1 MRQLVRLSQLPNAIT
16 LLRILLV
23 APIAWLLWQMR
34 YPEALVLM
42 AIAGAS
48 DAVDGLL
55 ARRFGWGTKFGELV
69 DPFADKVMVVA
80 VFVVLTVQ
88 GAIPLWLAA
97 VVVGRDAVILGGA
110 AVYRLWFHEISM
122 SPTLISKVNTA
133 VQIIVLLLVLF
144 GLCGFGA
151 TSELALA
158 LAVPW
163 CLYLVAALSAVSGV
177 DYVVT
182 WSLKAWR
189 NKHPLAE

>member
-1 MRQLVRLSQLPNAIT
+1 MKLSQLPNVIT

-55 ARRFGWGTKFGELV
+55 ARRFDWGTEFGALA
-69 DPFADKVMVVA
+69 DPLADKLMVVA
-80 VFVVLTVQ
+80 VFLTLTVQ
-88 GAIPLWLAA
+88 GVMPMWLVAL
-97 VVVGRDAVILGGA
+97 VVGRDAIILAGA
-110 AVYRLWFHEISM
+110 GVYRLWFHELSM

-133 VQIIVLLLVLF
+133 VQILVLLLVLF

-151 TSELALA
+151 PSELALA
-158 LAVPW
+158 AADPW
-163 CLYLVAALSAVSGV
+163 CFYLVAALSVASGV

-189 NKHPLAE
+189 NKHPIEE

>member
-1 MRQLVRLSQLPNAIT
+1 MKLSQLPNVIS

-34 YPEALVLM
+34 FPEALVLM

-55 ARRFGWGTKFGELV
+55 ARRFDWGTEFGALV
-69 DPFADKVMVVA
+69 DPLADKVMVVA
-80 VFVVLTVQ
+80 VFLTLTVQ
-88 GAIPLWLAA
+88 GVIPMWLAA
-97 VVVGRDAVILGGA
+97 VVVGRDAIILAGA
-110 AVYRLWFHEISM
+110 GVYRLWFHELSM

-133 VQIIVLLLVLF
+133 VQILVLLLVLF

-151 TSELALA
+151 PSQLALA
-158 LAVPW
+158 AADPW
-163 CLYLVAALSAVSGV
+163 CFYLVAALSVASGV

-189 NKHPLAE
+189 NKHPATW

>member
-1 MRQLVRLSQLPNAIT
+1 MKLSQLPNVIT

-55 ARRFGWGTKFGELV
+55 ARRFDWGTEFGALA
-69 DPFADKVMVVA
+69 DPLADKLMVVA
-80 VFVVLTVQ
+80 VFLTLTVQ
-88 GAIPLWLAA
+88 GVIPMWLVAL
-97 VVVGRDAVILGGA
+97 VVGRDAIILAGA
-110 AVYRLWFHEISM
+110 GVYRLWFHELSM

-133 VQIIVLLLVLF
+133 VQILVLLLVLF

-151 TSELALA
+151 PSELALA
-158 LAVPW
+158 AADPW
-163 CLYLVAALSAVSGV
+163 CFYLVAALSVASGV

-189 NKHPLAE
+189 NKHPIEE

>member
-1 MRQLVRLSQLPNAIT
+1 MKLSQLPNVIT

-55 ARRFGWGTKFGELV
+55 ARRFDWGTEFGALA
-69 DPFADKVMVVA
+69 DPLADKLMVVA
-80 VFVVLTVQ
+80 VFLTLTVQ
-88 GAIPLWLAA
+88 GVIPMWLVAL
-97 VVVGRDAVILGGA
+97 VVGRDAIILAGA
-110 AVYRLWFHEISM
+110 GVYRLWFHELSM

-133 VQIIVLLLVLF
+133 VQILVLLLVLF
-144 GLCGFGA
+144 GLCGFGVL
-151 TSELALA
+151 SQLALA
-158 LAVPW
+158 AADPW
-163 CLYLVAALSAVSGV
+163 CFYLVAALSVASGV

-189 NKHPLAE
+189 NKHPAT

>member
-1 MRQLVRLSQLPNAIT
+1 MTLSYLPNAIT
-16 LLRILLV
+16 LLRILVV

-55 ARRFGWGTKFGELV
+55 ARRFDWGTEFGALV
-69 DPFADKVMVVA
+69 DPLADKVMVVA
-80 VFVVLTVQ
+80 VFLVLTVQ
-88 GAIPLWLAA
+88 GLIPLWLAA
-97 VVVGRDAVILGGA
+97 VVVGRDGVILAGA
-110 AVYRLWFHEISM
+110 GVYRLWFHEIAM
-122 SPTLISKVNTA
+122 SPTFISKVNTA
-133 VQIIVLLLVLF
+133 AQILVLVLVLL

-151 TSELALA
+151 PSELAK
-158 LAVPW
+158 LAVDPW
-163 CLYLVAALSAVSGV
+163 CFYLVAGLSVASGL

-189 NKHPLAE
+189 NARTASE

>member
-1 MRQLVRLSQLPNAIT
+1 MKLSQLPNAIT

-23 APIAWLLWQMR
+23 APIAWLLWQAR

-55 ARRFGWGTKFGELV
+55 ARRFGWGTEFGKFV
-69 DPFADKVMVVA
+69 DPLADKVMVLA
-80 VFVVLTVQ
+80 VFLALTFQ
-88 GAIPLWLAA
+88 GAVPLWLAA
-97 VVVGRDAVILGGA
+97 VVVGRDAIILAGA
-110 AVYRLWFHEISM
+110 GVYRLWFHEISM

-133 VQIIVLLLVLF
+133 VQIVVLLLVLF
-144 GLCGFGA
+144 GLCGFGFP
-151 TSELALA
+151 SGLA
-158 LAVPW
+158 LAVADPW
-163 CLYLVAALSAVSGV
+163 CFYWVAALSVASGV

-189 NKHPLAE
+189 NKHPSI

>member
-1 MRQLVRLSQLPNAIT
+1 MKLSQLPNVIT

-42 AIAGAS
+42 AVAGAS

-55 ARRFGWGTKFGELV
+55 ARRFGWGTEFGALV
-69 DPFADKVMVVA
+69 DPLADKVMVVA
-80 VFVVLTVQ
+80 VFLTLTVQ
-88 GAIPLWLAA
+88 GVIPLWLVL
-97 VVVGRDAVILGGA
+97 VVVGRETVILAGA
-110 AVYRLWFHEISM
+110 GVYRLWFHEISM

-133 VQIIVLLLVLF
+133 VQIVVMLMVLF

-151 TSELALA
+151 LSELALA
-158 LAVPW
+158 VVDPW
-163 CLYLVAALSAVSGV
+163 CLYLVGGLSAASGV

-182 WSLKAWR
+182 WSRKAWR
-189 NKHPLAE
+189 NRHPVP

>member
-1 MRQLVRLSQLPNAIT
+1 VKLSQLPNGIT

-23 APIAWLLWQMR
+23 APIVWLLWQTR

-55 ARRFGWGTKFGELV
+55 ARRFDWGTEFGALV
-69 DPFADKVMVVA
+69 DPLADKVMVVA
-80 VFVVLTVQ
+80 VFLALTVQ
-88 GAIPLWLAA
+88 GVIPLWLAA
-97 VVVGRDAVILGGA
+97 VVVGRDAVILAGA
-110 AVYRLWFHEISM
+110 GVYRLWFHEISM
-122 SPTLISKVNTA
+122 WPTLISKANTA
-133 VQIIVLLLVLF
+133 VQILVLLLVLF

-151 TSELALA
+151 PSELALRA
-158 LAVPW
+158 MDPW
-163 CLYLVAALSAVSGV
+163 CFYLVAGLSVASGV

-189 NKHPLAE
+189 NKHPVL

>member
-1 MRQLVRLSQLPNAIT
+1 MRFAVQLSQLPNAIT

-23 APIAWLLWQMR
+23 APIAWLLWHMR

-55 ARRFGWGTKFGELV
+55 ARRFGWGTEFGAFV
-69 DPFADKVMVVA
+69 DPFADKIMVVA
-80 VFVVLTVQ
+80 VFLVLTVQ
-88 GAIPLWLAA
+88 GSIPLWLAA
-97 VVVGRDAVILGGA
+97 VVVGRDAVILAGA
-110 AVYRLWFHEISM
+110 GVYRLWFHEISM

-133 VQIIVLLLVLF
+133 VQILVLLLVLF

-151 TSELALA
+151 SSELALVA
-158 LAVPW
+158 ADPW
-163 CLYLVAALSAVSGV
+163 CFYLVAALSVVSGV

>member
-1 MRQLVRLSQLPNAIT
+1 MKLSQLPNGIT

-23 APIAWLLWQMR
+23 APIVWLLWQTR

-55 ARRFGWGTKFGELV
+55 ARRFNWGTEFGALV
-69 DPFADKVMVVA
+69 DPLADKVMVVA
-80 VFVVLTVQ
+80 VFLALTVQ
-88 GAIPLWLAA
+88 GVIPLWLAA
-97 VVVGRDAVILGGA
+97 VVVGRDAVILAGA
-110 AVYRLWFHEISM
+110 GVYRLWFHEISM
-122 SPTLISKVNTA
+122 SPTLISKANTA
-133 VQIIVLLLVLF
+133 VQILVLLLVLF

-151 TSELALA
+151 PSELALRA
-158 LAVPW
+158 MDPW
-163 CLYLVAALSAVSGV
+163 CFYLVAGLSVASGV

-189 NKHPLAE
+189 NKHPAL

>member
-1 MRQLVRLSQLPNAIT
+1 MRRAVQLSQLPNAIT

-48 DAVDGLL
+48 DAVDGVL
-55 ARRFGWGTKFGELV
+55 ARRFGWGTKFGALV

-88 GAIPLWLAA
+88 GPIPLWLAA

-144 GLCGFGA
+144 GLCSFGA
-151 TSELALA
+151 ASELALA
-158 LAVPW
+158 LADPW
-163 CLYLVAALSAVSGV
+163 CLYLVAALSVVSGV
-177 DYVVT
+177 DYVIT

-189 NKHPLAE
+189 NKHPAPE